1 MPRPAHEFWTTSTQ
15 TQANIGG
22 TAVQIITQT
31 VLSEDYEALP
41 ICQHAAEEARL
52 CILSASTSWGSGGP
66 DFDDCTASDMLLMLK
81 MWPAGPVQEAAES
94 AGSEELREY
103 IINVPNAQLVSL
115 NRWIESWHLGDIS
128 LLIVSLGIH
137 TLCELLAKTPWWLK

>member
-1 MPRPAHEFWTTSTQ
+1 MRSVSATIPSLQDFTLMQ
-15 TQANIGG
+15 
-22 TAVQIITQT
+22 
-31 VLSEDYEALP
+31 ALP

-128 LLIVSLGIH
+128 QNTMVVEVSASEHSRGRVGGFEGDGLSSEVIQ
-137 TLCELLAKTPWWLK
+137 